1 MEKGETMI
9 NYNKLSETLKTS
21 FNKTF
26 SQMTIE
32 ELKKLDWFTYET
44 DFFIEKDKKKEAA

>member
-9 NYNKLSETLKTS
+9 NYNKLSEKLETS
-21 FNKTF
+21 FNKIF
-26 SQMTIE
+26 GQMTIE

-44 DFFIEKDKKKEAA
+44 NFFIEKDQKKKAA